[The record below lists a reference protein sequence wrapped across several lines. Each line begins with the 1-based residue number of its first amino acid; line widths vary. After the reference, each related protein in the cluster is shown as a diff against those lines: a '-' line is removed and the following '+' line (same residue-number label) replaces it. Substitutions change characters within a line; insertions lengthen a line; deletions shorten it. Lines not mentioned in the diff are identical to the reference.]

1 MHTKLTLLISLF
13 AVHAG
18 LFAEQATAQP
28 PGARTSHPPF
38 SNNWY
43 PSHMPM
49 PGHSPTISQKHHFH
63 IVFAD
68 GRDEFVYTKLIAD
81 SVSEYLVLENKS
93 VGKKDSGRF
102 TRITPSQTKS
112 ISHVN
117 VLTGQDYTGQ
127 PSDSCWLFKP
137 IEGKINAYT
146 ALAEISVDDEFL
158 LYVQAGDGPL
168 IPIADPK
175 AADLFSANSEAANLF
190 SNKKYN
196 KALKKYNS
204 ARD

>member
-1 MHTKLTLLISLF
+1 MHTKLTLLLLLF
-13 AVHAG
+13 SVHAG
-18 LFAEQATAQP
+18 AQP
-28 PGARTSHPPF
+28 PGARYSHPPF
-38 SNNWY
+38 SNSWY

-63 IVFAD
+63 IVFVD
-68 GRDEFVYTKLIAD
+68 GKDTVLYTRLIAD
-81 SVSEYLVLENKS
+81 SMSEYLVLENRS
-93 VGKKDSGRF
+93 VSKKDSGRY
-102 TRITPSQTKS
+102 TRINPSQTRS

-117 VLTGQDYTGQ
+117 VLTGQDYIGQ
-127 PSDSCWLFKP
+127 PNDSCWLFKV

-158 LYVQAGDGPL
+158 LYVQAGAGPL
-168 IPIADPK
+168 IAIADPK
-175 AADLFSANSEAANLF
+175 ALDLFSANVEAANLF
-190 SNKKYN
+190 VNKKYN